1 MKSAKH
7 KSSHP
12 QQSDLPFLSYLF
24 SGLSELGNPL
34 SLFNYLNSQSR
45 IGLSIMFGM
54 GMFVLLPSWMNL
66 KIRLLG
72 AWVAGIICFLTLVF
86 HMMSGATP
94 EITRNRVQRQESQH
108 ASVFL
113 LVILTACTSI
123 FAIGLMQADI
133 KKLSPT
139 VFFTEVGLSIA
150 SLVCSWCLTHM
161 MFVLHYATCYYRK
174 NDPSGA
180 DEDYVGG
187 LGFPGDVEPDFLDF
201 VYYGF
206 TIGMTAQT
214 SDVDLISPTFQGLG
228 IAHALISFFF
238 YVVILASAVN
248 AASGLI

>member
-1 MKSAKH
+1 MKPAKH

-12 QQSDLPFLSYLF
+12 QKSYLLFLCYLF

-54 GMFVLLPSWMNL
+54 GVFLLLPSWMNL
-66 KIRLLG
+66 KIHLLG

-86 HMMSGATP
+86 YMMSGATP
-94 EITRNRVQRQESQH
+94 EITRYRVQRQEAQH
-108 ASVFL
+108 SSVLL

-133 KKLSPT
+133 KNLSST
-139 VFFTEVGLSIA
+139 VFYSEVGLSIA
-150 SLVCSWCLTHM
+150 SLICSWFLTHM
-161 MFVLHYATCYYRK
+161 IFVLHYATCYYRK
-174 NDPSGA
+174 NSPSGS

-187 LGFPGDVEPDFLDF
+187 LGFPGEVEPDFLDF

-228 IAHALISFFF
+228 IVHALISFFF

-248 AASGLI
+248 AVSGLI